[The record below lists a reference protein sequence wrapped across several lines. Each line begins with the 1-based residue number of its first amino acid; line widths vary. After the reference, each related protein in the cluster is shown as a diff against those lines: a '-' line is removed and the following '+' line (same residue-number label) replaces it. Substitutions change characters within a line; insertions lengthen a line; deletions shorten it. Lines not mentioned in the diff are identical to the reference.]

1 MAVTVGQL
9 IGEAEYTTL
18 RSGINLV
25 MGTPTGTGTGAAGY
39 NQAITAPA
47 VSPGDKVTAAAW
59 NALKADA
66 DKAYT
71 HQVGAA

>member
-1 MAVTVGQL
+1 MAVTVGQN

-25 MGTPTGTGTGAAGY
+25 MGTPTGTGAGAAGY

-47 VSPGDKVTAAAW
+47 VSPGR
-59 NALKADA
+59 
-66 DKAYT
+66 
-71 HQVGAA
+71 